1 MSKNIIQEYEE
12 NKGSSSE
19 AHKAIMRDL
28 TEELN
33 RYEKAVNGS
42 IFVE

>member
-1 MSKNIIQEYEE
+1 MSKQIIQDYEE
-12 NKGSSSE
+12 NKGQGSE
-19 AHKAIMRDL
+19 AHQQIMKDL

-33 RYEKAVNGS
+33 RYEQAVNGS